1 MYLIVSE
8 DGLQLWRVEEDGENV
23 FTGVVFPRVKAAHSY
38 VFGND
43 GFLGLPLAPGL
54 PVAASNRFNGR
65 LISEQAKRRLEQ
77 YKRSPFPESGINAS
91 QGINNSE
98 ETQYANRRKG
108 QRDLSAKKGLQRL
121 DD

>member
-43 GFLGLPLAPGL
+43 GFLGF
-54 PVAASNRFNGR
+54 R
-65 LISEQAKRRLEQ
+65 
-77 YKRSPFPESGINAS
+77 
-91 QGINNSE
+91 
-98 ETQYANRRKG
+98 
-108 QRDLSAKKGLQRL
+108 
-121 DD
+121 